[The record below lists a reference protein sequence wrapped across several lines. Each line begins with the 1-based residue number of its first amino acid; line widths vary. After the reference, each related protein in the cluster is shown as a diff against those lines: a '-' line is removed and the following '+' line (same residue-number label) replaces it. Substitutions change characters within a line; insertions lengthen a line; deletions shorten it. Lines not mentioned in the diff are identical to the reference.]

1 MSMDWKANEHRGDA
15 PQGDKTRISA
25 AMVIWI
31 VVAVLAIVFIAQ
43 NTNDA
48 HVKFLFFDGTL
59 SLWVVIVLTLLAG
72 TLLDRLVMW
81 IMRRRKAKRH
91 AD

>member
-1 MSMDWKANEHRGDA
+1 MSMDWKANEHRDDS

-25 AMVIWI
+25 VMVIWI

-59 SLWVVIVLTLLAG
+59 SLWVVIVIALILGALI
-72 TLLDRLVMW
+72 DRVATW
-81 IMRRRKAKRH
+81 AWRRRRAHRS
-91 AD
+91 D

>member
-31 VVAVLAIVFIAQ
+31 VVAVLAVVFIA
-43 NTNDA
+43 T
-48 HVKFLFFDGTL
+48 
-59 SLWVVIVLTLLAG
+59 
-72 TLLDRLVMW
+72 R
-81 IMRRRKAKRH
+81 
-91 AD
+91 